1 MKMQTQRL
9 RDPIHDL
16 IVFDQ
21 KDEEDMLAWELIKTK
36 EFQRLRRVRQLGLS
50 EFVFPGATHSRF
62 AHSIGV
68 FNNARR
74 LLEVLSKNGET
85 IEKDRKRV
93 ILMSSLLH
101 DIGHGP
107 FSHAFEK
114 AREAVAQTR
123 GEEAILKHEKWSAR
137 LIGAAEG
144 EIVKLIGNDLAV
156 KVGGLIAA
164 DHPADIFHA
173 VVSSSFDAD
182 RLDYV
187 LRDRYMTGAGAGA
200 IDQEWLIDNLTT
212 FSISIP
218 QDDDKPQ
225 LVPTF
230 VFKLK
235 GRQAAEDFLLA
246 RYRLYSQIYLHK
258 TTRGF
263 EQLVAALFRYIGLD
277 STEVAGLGLQAEH
290 PLVRFLRAKEHD
302 SDEALIRIKTEDFR
316 RLDDMTVW
324 ACIEQVT
331 HCKDDYARDL
341 ARRLLW
347 RTPLKVIDVTAKFGH
362 NKDGDAQINAER
374 RIDNRMR
381 EKFNRSVFV
390 DRTPLNL
397 YSRIGGEVA
406 KEYEKVRVL
415 DGSGEAREITDFPD
429 TIINERLIAKRDLVR
444 YYFLSEEDRTSA
456 EKAMEGR

>member
-1 MKMQTQRL
+1 MPTQRL

-16 IVFDQ
+16 ITFDEA
-21 KDEEDMLAWELIKTK
+21 DEEDMLAWELIKSK

-62 AHSIGV
+62 AHSVGV
-68 FNNARR
+68 YNNARR
-74 LLEVLSKNGET
+74 LLEVLRRTGQK
-85 IEKDRKRV
+85 IEPDRKQV
-93 ILMSSLLH
+93 ILIAALLH

-114 AREAVAQTR
+114 AREAVTQAR
-123 GEEAILKHEKWSAR
+123 GEEAILNHEKWSAR
-137 LIGAAEG
+137 LINADDGG
-144 EIVKLIGNDLAV
+144 IVKLIGKDMAT

-164 DHPADIFHA
+164 DAPTDVFHA

-212 FSISIP
+212 FSVSIP

-225 LVPTF
+225 LIPTF
-230 VFKLK
+230 VFKPK

-263 EQLVAALFRYIGLD
+263 EQLVTALFRYIGSD
-277 STEVAGLGLQAEH
+277 STEVDGLGLQAEH
-290 PLVRFLRAKEHD
+290 PLLRFLRAKEHD
-302 SDEALIRIKTEDFR
+302 TDDTQVRAKTGDFR

-324 ACIEQVT
+324 SSIEHMT
-331 HCKDDYARDL
+331 HCKDGYARDL
-341 ARRLLW
+341 ANRLLW
-347 RTPLKVIDVTAKFGH
+347 RKPLKVIDVTAKFGH
-362 NKDGDAQINAER
+362 NENGDAQINAER
-374 RIDNRMR
+374 RIDDRIR
-381 EKFNRSVFV
+381 EKLDKSVFV
-390 DRTPLNL
+390 DRAPLNL

-406 KEYEKVRVL
+406 KEHKKVRVL

-429 TIINERLIAKRDLVR
+429 TIVSKKLTAKQDLVR
-444 YYFLSEEDRTSA
+444 YYFLFEEDRAAA
-456 EKAMEGR
+456 EKAMNGG